1 MPNKYVNKVVIG
13 KETKL
18 DLTADTVT
26 PDKLAKGITAH
37 DKSGA
42 PITGTS
48 TKDADTSDAT
58 AAVAEVLN
66 GKTFYARGAKMTGTM
81 PNNGEVNG
89 EISTVS
95 GKYTIPMGFHDG
107 AGGVTIAA
115 TEQAKLVP
123 ANIREGVTV
132 LGVKGSMSGSEG
144 MKPQA
149 KSVTPSFEQ
158 QVVLPDSEYNCLSQ
172 VTVAAIPATYVDD
185 WRLSMAVNKVVIN
198 DEVVLDLTGDTVQA
212 ADLPKGVIA
221 HSATGAKV
229 TGTTNYAGSSN
240 AGGSATS
247 AEKLNNSL
255 TIKLNGTSQGAW
267 DGSSAKTID
276 ITAASVGATSVTLRR
291 W

>member
-48 TKDADTSDAT
+48 TKDADTGDAT
-58 AAVAEVLN
+58 AAVAEVLD
-66 GKTFYARGAKMTGTM
+66 GKTFYARGTKMTGTM

-89 EISTVS
+89 EISTVD

-107 AGGVTIAA
+107 AGGVAIAA

-123 ANIREGVTV
+123 TNIREGVTV
-132 LGVKGSMSGSEG
+132 LGVKGAMSGNEG

-158 QVVLPDSEYNCLSQ
+158 QIILPDSDSDYNCLSQ
-172 VTVAAIPATYVDD
+172 VTVAAIPATYVDN
-185 WRLSMAVNKVVIN
+185 A
-198 DEVVLDLTGDTVQA
+198 
-212 ADLPKGVIA
+212 
-221 HSATGAKV
+221 
-229 TGTTNYAGSSN
+229 
-240 AGGSATS
+240 AGGQT
-247 AEKLNNSL
+247 L
-255 TIKLNGTSQGAW
+255 TIGG
-267 DGSSAKTID
+267 
-276 ITAASVGATSVTLRR
+276 
-291 W
+291 

>member
-1 MPNKYVNKVVIG
+1 MIQVRVAQQSAVSVRIAGAAPVRVDVTGTAVVSAPEYSGPYDI
-13 KETKL
+13 
-18 DLTADTVT
+18 T
-26 PDKLAKGITAH
+26 PLFTAH

-149 KSVTPSFEQ
+149 KSVTPTFEQ
-158 QVVLPDSEYNCLSQ
+158 QVVLPDKAYNCLSQ
-172 VTVAAIPATYVDD
+172 VTVQAIPATYVDN
-185 WRLSMAVNKVVIN
+185 A
-198 DEVVLDLTGDTVQA
+198 
-212 ADLPKGVIA
+212 
-221 HSATGAKV
+221 
-229 TGTTNYAGSSN
+229 
-240 AGGSATS
+240 AGGQT
-247 AEKLNNSL
+247 L
-255 TIKLNGTSQGAW
+255 TIGG
-267 DGSSAKTID
+267 
-276 ITAASVGATSVTLRR
+276 
-291 W
+291 

>member
-89 EISTVS
+89 EI
-95 GKYTIPMGFHDG
+95 DG

-149 KSVTPSFEQ
+149 KSVTPTFEQ
-158 QVVLPDSEYNCLSQ
+158 QVVLPDKAYNCLSQ
-172 VTVAAIPATYVDD
+172 VTVQAIPATYVDN
-185 WRLSMAVNKVVIN
+185 A
-198 DEVVLDLTGDTVQA
+198 
-212 ADLPKGVIA
+212 
-221 HSATGAKV
+221 
-229 TGTTNYAGSSN
+229 
-240 AGGSATS
+240 AGGQT
-247 AEKLNNSL
+247 L
-255 TIKLNGTSQGAW
+255 TIGG
-267 DGSSAKTID
+267 
-276 ITAASVGATSVTLRR
+276 
-291 W
+291 

>member
-107 AGGVTIAA
+107 SGSAA
-115 TEQAKLVP
+115 IDET
-123 ANIREGVTV
+123 ANG
-132 LGVKGSMSGSEG
+132 LGV
-144 MKPQA
+144 A
-149 KSVTPSFEQ
+149 DD
-158 QVVLPDSEYNCLSQ
+158 QVVEADVAVAGIVDVRGDRRGARGRAEDAGDKAWFLRIFRGEY
-172 VTVAAIPATYVDD
+172 VADCARELGAGDVQFIDD
-185 WRLSMAVNKVVIN
+185 GF
-198 DEVVLDLTGDTVQA
+198 EVV
-212 ADLPKGVIA
+212 
-221 HSATGAKV
+221 
-229 TGTTNYAGSSN
+229 
-240 AGGSATS
+240 
-247 AEKLNNSL
+247 
-255 TIKLNGTSQGAW
+255 
-267 DGSSAKTID
+267 
-276 ITAASVGATSVTLRR
+276 VGL
-291 W
+291 

>member
-95 GKYTIPMGFHDG
+95 GKYTIPMGM
-107 AGGVTIAA
+107 VYLP
-115 TEQAKLVP
+115 E
-123 ANIREGVTV
+123 TV
-132 LGVKGSMSGSEG
+132 LISPLTSPLLGIV
-144 MKPQA
+144 P
-149 KSVTPSFEQ
+149 
-158 QVVLPDSEYNCLSQ
+158 
-172 VTVAAIPATYVDD
+172 
-185 WRLSMAVNKVVIN
+185 VI
-198 DEVVLDLTGDTVQA
+198 LA
-212 ADLPKGVIA
+212 PRA
-221 HSATGAKV
+221 
-229 TGTTNYAGSSN
+229 
-240 AGGSATS
+240 
-247 AEKLNNSL
+247 
-255 TIKLNGTSQGAW
+255 
-267 DGSSAKTID
+267 
-276 ITAASVGATSVTLRR
+276 
-291 W
+291 

>member
-115 TEQAKLVP
+115 TEQAK
-123 ANIREGVTV
+123 
-132 LGVKGSMSGSEG
+132 
-144 MKPQA
+144 
-149 KSVTPSFEQ
+149 SVTPTFEQ
-158 QVVLPDSEYNCLSQ
+158 QVVLPDKAYNCLSQ
-172 VTVAAIPATYVDD
+172 VTVQAIPATYVDN
-185 WRLSMAVNKVVIN
+185 A
-198 DEVVLDLTGDTVQA
+198 
-212 ADLPKGVIA
+212 
-221 HSATGAKV
+221 
-229 TGTTNYAGSSN
+229 
-240 AGGSATS
+240 AGGQT
-247 AEKLNNSL
+247 L
-255 TIKLNGTSQGAW
+255 TIGG
-267 DGSSAKTID
+267 
-276 ITAASVGATSVTLRR
+276 
-291 W
+291 